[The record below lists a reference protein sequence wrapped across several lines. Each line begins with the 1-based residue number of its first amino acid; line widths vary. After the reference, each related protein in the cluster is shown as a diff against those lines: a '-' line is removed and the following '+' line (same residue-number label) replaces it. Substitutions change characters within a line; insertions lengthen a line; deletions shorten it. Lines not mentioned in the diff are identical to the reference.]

1 MKPETWA
8 IVGGRPDRVPGAPL
22 NTPLVPASNFVLGT
36 ERLYSRSEATETW
49 EAFEA
54 VLGGLEGGEAVTFAS
69 GMAACAAVLNQLPTG
84 AHLVIPHGCY
94 QGVAGIAEEG
104 ARDRGWRVERLPA
117 PDPGWIAKAL
127 EADMLWV
134 ESPTNPLLDVS
145 DVATICAAPRK
156 PGTRVIVDNTFA
168 TPLIQQPL
176 ALGADVV
183 IHAATKFLGGHSDL
197 LMGAA
202 VAKDAAQ
209 RDLLITARKL
219 YGATPGTLE
228 AFLATRG
235 VRTLPVRLKT
245 AIATAEELVK
255 RLDAHPAVHRVRYPG
270 FGAVV
275 SFELADAPTV
285 DRACAAI
292 KVIWNATSL
301 GGVETTMERR
311 SVHPGQEHIPDG
323 LIRMSVGCEDVDDL
337 WADLEQAFAA
347 ATI

>member
-22 NTPLVPASNFVLGT
+22 NTPLVPASNFVLGV
-36 ERLYSRSEATETW
+36 ERLYSRTEGTETW
-49 EAFEA
+49 EAFET
-54 VLGGLEGGEAVTFAS
+54 VLGGLEGGDAVSFSS
-69 GMAACAAVLNQLPTG
+69 GMAACAAVLGQLPTG
-84 AHLVIPHGCY
+84 AHLVIPDDCY
-94 QGVAGIAEEG
+94 QGVAGIAEAG
-104 ARDRGWRVERLPA
+104 ARDHGWKVERLPA
-117 PDPGWIAKAL
+117 PDLDGWVAKAL
-127 EADMLWV
+127 EADMLWL

-145 DVATICAAPRK
+145 DVAAICAAPRK
-156 PGTRVIVDNTFA
+156 AGTRVVVDNTFA
-168 TPLIQQPL
+168 TPLLQQPL
-176 ALGADVV
+176 SLGADIV

-202 VAKDAAQ
+202 VAKDAEQ
-209 RDLLITARKL
+209 RELLVTARKL

-245 AIATAEELVK
+245 AIATAVELTQ
-255 RLDAHPAVHRVRYPG
+255 RLEDHPAVHRVRYPG

-292 KVIWNATSL
+292 KIIWNATSL

-323 LIRMSVGCEDVDDL
+323 LIRMSVGCEDVEDL
-337 WADLEQAFAA
+337 WADLEQALAV
-347 ATI
+347 

>member
-36 ERLYSRSEATETW
+36 ERLYSRTEATDTW
-49 EAFEA
+49 TAFEE
-54 VLGGLEGGEAVTFAS
+54 VLGGLEGGEAVSFSS
-69 GMAACAAVLNQLPTG
+69 GMAACAAVLGQLPSG
-84 AHLVIPHGCY
+84 AHLVIPDDCY
-94 QGVAGIAEEG
+94 QGVAGIAEAG
-104 ARDRGWRVERLPA
+104 ARDHGWTVERIGAADL
-117 PDPGWIAKAL
+117 DGWVAKAL
-127 EADMLWV
+127 VADMLWL

-145 DVATICAAPRK
+145 DVAAICAAPRK
-156 PGTRVIVDNTFA
+156 PGTRIVVDNTFA
-168 TPLIQQPL
+168 TPLLQQPL
-176 ALGADVV
+176 ALGADIV

-202 VAKDAAQ
+202 VAKDAEQ
-209 RDLLITARKL
+209 RDLLVTARKL

-235 VRTLPVRLKT
+235 IRTLPVRLKT
-245 AIATAEELVK
+245 AIATAVELAK
-255 RLDAHPAVHRVRYPG
+255 RLEAHPAVHRVRYPG

-285 DRACAAI
+285 DRACAAV
-292 KVIWNATSL
+292 KVIYNATSL

-323 LIRMSVGCEDVDDL
+323 LIRMSVGCEDVEDL
-337 WADLEQAFAA
+337 WADLEQAL
-347 ATI
+347 ATT

>member
-8 IVGGRPDRVPGAPL
+8 IVGGRPERVPGAPL

-36 ERLYSRSEATETW
+36 ERLYSRTEATETW

-54 VLGGLEGGEAVTFAS
+54 LLGGLEGGLAVSFSS
-69 GMAACAAVLNQLPTG
+69 GMAACAAVLGQLPTG
-84 AHLVIPHGCY
+84 AHLVIPDDCY
-94 QGVAGIAEEG
+94 QGVAGIAEAG
-104 ARDRGWRVERLPA
+104 ARDHGWRVERIPA
-117 PDPGWIAKAL
+117 PDTASWTAKLLDADLVWI
-127 EADMLWV
+127 
-134 ESPTNPLLDVS
+134 ESPTNPLLDVA
-145 DVATICAAPRK
+145 DVAAICAAPRRD
-156 PGTRVIVDNTFA
+156 GTRVVVDNTFA
-168 TPLIQQPL
+168 TPLLQQPL

-183 IHAATKFLGGHSDL
+183 VHAATKFLGGHSDL

-202 VAKDAAQ
+202 VARDAAQ
-209 RDLLITARKL
+209 RELLVTARKL

-235 VRTLPVRLKT
+235 IRTLPVRLR
-245 AIATAEELVK
+245 AAVANAGELAA
-255 RLDAHPAVHRVRYPG
+255 RLQAHPAVQRVRYPG
-270 FGAVV
+270 FGAIV
-275 SFELADAPTV
+275 SFELADAETV

-292 KVIWNATSL
+292 QVIWNATSL

-337 WADLEQAFAA
+337 WADLEQALGRR
-347 ATI
+347 